1 MLGLKGGGRPKCWLV
16 LLGESI
22 CCNALWLRDGL
33 VCFGDLGDGSEVA
46 ACVVRGVWVFRQD
59 TIKMQ
64 VAAIADVD
72 EHCEVCHLRYHHK
85 DVATPTD
92 FGDDL
97 NGACRQYKDN
107 SCCTAVTAAKC
118 ARDLTPYPASVGV
131 GMQRVVQVE

>member
-1 MLGLKGGGRPKCWLV
+1 MVFPLYTEGSGHTLTV
-16 LLGESI
+16 Q
-22 CCNALWLRDGL
+22 AT
-33 VCFGDLGDGSEVA
+33 GDAVE
-46 ACVVRGVWVFRQD
+46 
-59 TIKMQ
+59 
-64 VAAIADVD
+64 
-72 EHCEVCHLRYHHK
+72 CEVCHLRYHHK

-131 GMQRVVQVE
+131 GMQRVVQVG